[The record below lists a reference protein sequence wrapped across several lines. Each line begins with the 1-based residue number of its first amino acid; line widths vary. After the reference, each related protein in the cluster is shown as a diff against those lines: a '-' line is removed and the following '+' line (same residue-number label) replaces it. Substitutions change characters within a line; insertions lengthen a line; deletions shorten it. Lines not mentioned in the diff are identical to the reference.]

1 MRPPLM
7 LAISATA
14 LGAACSPSADVSPTL
29 ASPVEPSPAAI
40 APAPYIPDDAT
51 EGPYLISI
59 GYERPVS
66 R

>member
-7 LAISATA
+7 LAISAMA
-14 LGAACSPSADVSPTL
+14 LGGGCSPSPDASPTL
-29 ASPVEPSPAAI
+29 AAPLEPSPAAI

-51 EGPYLISI
+51 EGPYLIPI